1 MIDISQTLFWVILL
15 QIEPI
20 PLQCNGN
27 LGWCGV
33 TSIKNQKEIPA
44 GMAGMESETE
54 IWLEPGYGR
63 KPRDQTIASHQVIN
77 VGDQHI

>member
-1 MIDISQTLFWVILL
+1 MVWGDLHQ
-15 QIEPI
+15 
-20 PLQCNGN
+20 
-27 LGWCGV
+27 
-33 TSIKNQKEIPA
+33 NQKEIPA

-63 KPRDQTIASHQVIN
+63 KPRDQAIASHQVIN